1 MGMDNYAARRPEGG
15 LTEEDR
21 QAFAQAGIDLCGGLE
36 SDGTV
41 SFRGKVYNTLVEE
54 ITGVRLYQEWIAPEV
69 VRQMAEALNR
79 YTAEELAE
87 IWDEVEPLNKR
98 SFGENAFH
106 SDRET
111 GDLQRFFAICAERG
125 LGLIGWW

>member
-1 MGMDNYAARRPEGG
+1 MGLDNYAARRPEGG

-69 VRQMAEALNR
+69 ARQMAEALNE
-79 YTAEELAE
+79 YSAEELAE
-87 IWDEVEPLNKR
+87 IWDEVEPLPAYL
-98 SFGENAFH
+98 GPEAGH
-106 SDRET
+106 SERET
-111 GDLQRFFAICAERG
+111 ADLQRFFAICAERG

>member
-1 MGMDNYAARRPEGG
+1 MGLDNYAARHAEGG
-15 LTEEDR
+15 LTEEDC
-21 QAFAQAGIDLCGGLE
+21 QAFEEAGIDLCGGLE

-54 ITGVRLYQEWIAPEV
+54 VTGVRLYQEWIPPETV
-69 VRQMAEALNR
+69 AEMAAALNE

-87 IWDEVEPLNKR
+87 IWDEVDPLPWEDA
-98 SFGENAFH
+98 SH
-106 SDRET
+106 SPEET
-111 GDLQRFFAICAERG
+111 GHLQRFFAVCAERG